1 MRKQLKVKEQKSEQK
16 NVSTEVRIKWLKHM
30 MLLSGV
36 LIIFLLAAIISV
48 LTIKKTDTL
57 LKAKVTS
64 MTSTLNVQMQM
75 NLNSYLQRMETIGT
89 LVFAEEEV
97 YQYSAVDS
105 SNDEYEAIKTEQLI
119 ADKLYDLC
127 IMENFV
133 DFAIVY
139 SNNHPV
145 GKMSNGTVELFGDNL
160 YRDLKAM
167 INRQKTADGWS
178 TGYQENYKR
187 IYYVKRVNEDAVLV
201 ISFYTNELDDVFE
214 HPGGIDDIA
223 VQLVEANGIVIYS
236 SDDGQ
241 EGQVLDPA
249 VAERIDGRSAVTMM
263 DDEYL
268 ITLKEC
274 GDNWSVVCSTPT
286 QKILKEK
293 NDVTFFVIIVTI
305 IAAVVA
311 SLLNVLLI
319 SRIINPVHEIVD
331 SLSDEAHNDLL
342 TGIFNKKTFEKKV
355 EEALKRD
362 QDLKKKAV
370 ILLDLD
376 NFKGVNDT
384 LGHAYGDKVLAGVG
398 DILRRVS
405 HADDYLGRLG
415 GDEFC
420 IYLNILD
427 FYQGNYREYIE
438 EKCKK
443 LCQAFSNNYTGENG
457 NYKISASIG
466 VAIFPDH
473 GTSFSELYKCAD
485 KALYASKHKGKD
497 TYTIYEES
505 LPEKEEMK

>member
-1 MRKQLKVKEQKSEQK
+1 MNKN
-16 NVSTEVRIKWLKHM
+16 NVSTDVRIRRLKHM
-30 MLLSGV
+30 MLFSGV

-48 LTIKKTDTL
+48 LTIKKTDTA
-57 LKAKVTS
+57 LKTKVTS
-64 MTSTLNVQMQM
+64 MTSALNVQMQM
-75 NLNSYLQRMETIGT
+75 NLDSYLQRMETIGT

-97 YQYSAVDS
+97 YKFSAVDS
-105 SNDEYEAIKTEQLI
+105 NNDEYEAIKTEQLI

-145 GKMSNGTVELFGDNL
+145 GKISNGTVKLFGDSL
-160 YRDLKAM
+160 YSDLAAM

-178 TGYQENYKR
+178 TGYKENYKR
-187 IYYVKRVNEDAVLV
+187 IYYVKRVNDDAVLV

-241 EGQVLDPA
+241 EGEVLDPE
-249 VAERIDGRSAVTMM
+249 VAERIKGHTAVTMM

-274 GDNWSVVCSTPT
+274 GDNWSVVCSAPT

-293 NDVTFFVIIVTI
+293 NDVTVYIIIVTI
-305 IAAVVA
+305 IAAAAASVLSVV
-311 SLLNVLLI
+311 LI
-319 SRIINPVHEIVD
+319 SRIITPVHEIVD

-355 EEALKRD
+355 EEILKRD
-362 QDLKKKAV
+362 HDSKRRAI

-398 DILRRVS
+398 DILKRVF

-420 IYLNILD
+420 VYLNISD
-427 FYQGNYREYIE
+427 FCQGNYRKHIE
-438 EKCKK
+438 EKCAE
-443 LCQAFSNNYTGENG
+443 LCRAFANNYTGESG

-466 VAIFPDH
+466 AAVFPDH
-473 GTSFSELYKCAD
+473 GKSFGELYKCAD
-485 KALYASKHKGKD
+485 KALYVSKRKGKD
-497 TYTIYEES
+497 TYTIYEENM
-505 LPEKEEMK
+505 PGKEETK

>member
-1 MRKQLKVKEQKSEQK
+1 MNKN
-16 NVSTEVRIKWLKHM
+16 NVSTDVRIRRLRNM

-36 LIIFLLAAIISV
+36 FIIFLLAVIISA
-48 LTIKKTDTL
+48 LTIKKTDTA
-57 LKAKVTS
+57 LKTKVTS
-64 MTSTLNVQMQM
+64 MTTALNVQMQM
-75 NLNSYLQRMETIGT
+75 NLDSYLQRMETIGT

-97 YQYSAVDS
+97 YKYSAVDS

-145 GKMSNGTVELFGDNL
+145 GKISNGTVKLFGDDL
-160 YRDLKAM
+160 YSDLSAM

-178 TGYQENYKR
+178 TGYKENYKR
-187 IYYVKRVNEDAVLV
+187 IYYVKRVNDDSVLV

-236 SDDGQ
+236 SEDGQ
-241 EGQVLDPA
+241 EGQILDPEI
-249 VAERIDGRSAVTMM
+249 AERIKGHTAVTMM

-274 GDNWSVVCSTPT
+274 GDNWSVVCSAPT
-286 QKILKEK
+286 QKILQEK
-293 NDVTFFVIIVTI
+293 NDVTVYVIIITI
-305 IAAVVA
+305 IAAAAA
-311 SLLNVLLI
+311 SVLSIVLV
-319 SRIINPVHEIVD
+319 SRIITPVHEIVD
-331 SLSDEAHNDLL
+331 SLADEAHNDLL

-355 EEALKRD
+355 EEV
-362 QDLKKKAV
+362 LKKDHDSKRKAV

-384 LGHAYGDKVLAGVG
+384 LGHAYGDKVLANVG
-398 DILRRVS
+398 DILKRVF

-420 IYLNILD
+420 IYLNISD
-427 FYQGNYREYIE
+427 FCQGSYRKHIE
-438 EKCKK
+438 EKCEE
-443 LCQAFSNNYTGENG
+443 LCQAFANNYTGENE

-466 VAIFPDH
+466 AAVFPDH
-473 GTSFSELYKCAD
+473 GKIFGELYKCAD
-485 KALYASKHKGKD
+485 KALYASKRKGKD
-497 TYTIYEES
+497 TYTIYEED
-505 LPEKEEMK
+505 LPGKEETE

>member
-1 MRKQLKVKEQKSEQK
+1 MNKK
-16 NVSTEVRIKWLKHM
+16 NVNTNARIKWLKHM
-30 MLLSGV
+30 TLFSV
-36 LIIFLLAAIISV
+36 VVIIFMLSAIISV
-48 LTIKKTDTL
+48 LTIKRTDSALKT
-57 LKAKVTS
+57 KVTS
-64 MTSTLNVQMQM
+64 MTSALNVQMQM
-75 NLNSYLQRMETIGT
+75 NLDSYLQRIETIGT

-97 YQYSAVDS
+97 YKYSAVDS
-105 SNDEYEAIKTEQLI
+105 DNDEYEAIKTEQLI

-133 DFAIVY
+133 DFSIVY
-139 SNNHPV
+139 SNNHSV
-145 GKMSNGTVELFGDNL
+145 GKMSNGTVKLFGDSL
-160 YRDLKAM
+160 YSDLEVM
-167 INRQKTADGWS
+167 INRHKTADGWS
-178 TGYQENYKR
+178 TGYKENYKR
-187 IYYVKRVNEDAVLV
+187 IYYVKRVNNDAILV

-241 EGQVLDPA
+241 EGQVLDPEIT
-249 VAERIDGRSAVTMM
+249 ERINGHTAVTMM

-268 ITLKEC
+268 ITLNEC
-274 GDNWSVVCSTPT
+274 GDNWSVVCSAPT

-305 IAAVVA
+305 IAAAAASILSVV
-311 SLLNVLLI
+311 LI
-319 SRIINPVHEIVD
+319 SKIINPVNEIVD

-355 EEALKRD
+355 EEALK
-362 QDLKKKAV
+362 QDHDSKKKAV

-398 DILRRVS
+398 DILKRVF

-420 IYLNILD
+420 VYLNISD
-427 FYQGNYREYIE
+427 FCQGNYRKHIK
-438 EKCKK
+438 EKCAE
-443 LCQAFSNNYTGENG
+443 LCQAFANNYTGENG

-473 GTSFSELYKCAD
+473 GNSFGDLYKCAD
-485 KALYASKHKGKD
+485 KALYVSKHKGKD
-497 TYTIYEES
+497 TYTIYDKN
-505 LPEKEEMK
+505 LPNKEEIE

>member
-1 MRKQLKVKEQKSEQK
+1 
-16 NVSTEVRIKWLKHM
+16 M
-30 MLLSGV
+30 MLFSGV

-48 LTIKKTDTL
+48 LTIKKTDTA
-57 LKAKVTS
+57 LKTKVTS
-64 MTSTLNVQMQM
+64 MTSALNVQMQM
-75 NLNSYLQRMETIGT
+75 NLDSYLQRMETIGT

-97 YQYSAVDS
+97 YKFSAVDS
-105 SNDEYEAIKTEQLI
+105 NNDEYEAIKTEQLI

-139 SNNHPV
+139 SNNHPI
-145 GKMSNGTVELFGDNL
+145 GKMSNGTVKLFGDSL
-160 YRDLKAM
+160 YSDLAAM

-178 TGYQENYKR
+178 TGYKENYKR
-187 IYYVKRVNEDAVLV
+187 IYYVKRVNDDAVLV

-241 EGQVLDPA
+241 EGEVLDPD
-249 VAERIDGRSAVTMM
+249 VAERIKGHTAVTMM

-274 GDNWSVVCSTPT
+274 GDNWSVVCSAPT

-293 NDVTFFVIIVTI
+293 NDVTVYVIIVTI
-305 IAAVVA
+305 IAAAAASVLSVV
-311 SLLNVLLI
+311 LI
-319 SRIINPVHEIVD
+319 SRIITPVHEIVD

-355 EEALKRD
+355 EEILKRD
-362 QDLKKKAV
+362 HDSKRRAI

-398 DILRRVS
+398 DILKRVF

-420 IYLNILD
+420 VYLNISD
-427 FYQGNYREYIE
+427 FCQGNYRKHIE
-438 EKCKK
+438 EKCAE
-443 LCQAFSNNYTGENG
+443 LCRAFANNYTGESG

-466 VAIFPDH
+466 AAVFPDH
-473 GTSFSELYKCAD
+473 GKSFGELYKCAD
-485 KALYASKHKGKD
+485 KALYVSKRKGKD
-497 TYTIYEES
+497 TYTIYEENM
-505 LPEKEEMK
+505 PGKEETK

>member
-1 MRKQLKVKEQKSEQK
+1 MNIK
-16 NVSTEVRIKWLKHM
+16 NVSTDLRIKRLKQM
-30 MLLSGV
+30 MLLSVV

-48 LTIKKTDTL
+48 LTIKKTDAA
-57 LKAKVTS
+57 LKTKVTS
-64 MTSTLNVQMQM
+64 MTSALNVQMQM
-75 NLNSYLQRMETIGT
+75 NLDSYLQRMETIGT

-145 GKMSNGTVELFGDNL
+145 GKMSNGTVKLFGDSL
-160 YRDLKAM
+160 YSDLEAM

-178 TGYQENYKR
+178 TGYKENYKR
-187 IYYVKRVNEDAVLV
+187 IYYVKRVNSDAVLV

-214 HPGGIDDIA
+214 RPGGIDDIA

-241 EGQVLDPA
+241 EGQVLDPE
-249 VAERIDGRSAVTMM
+249 VAERVKGRSAVTIM
-263 DDEYL
+263 DDKYL

-274 GDNWSVVCSTPT
+274 GDNWSVVCSAPT
-286 QKILKEK
+286 RKILKEK

-305 IAAVVA
+305 IAAAAASALSVV
-311 SLLNVLLI
+311 LI
-319 SRIINPVHEIVD
+319 SKIINPVHEIVD

-355 EEALKRD
+355 EEILKQNRS
-362 QDLKKKAV
+362 LKKKAV

-398 DILRRVS
+398 DILKRVF

-420 IYLNILD
+420 VYLNISD
-427 FYQGNYREYIE
+427 FCQGNYRKHIE
-438 EKCKK
+438 EKCAE
-443 LCQAFSNNYTGENG
+443 LCRAFANNYTGESG

-466 VAIFPDH
+466 VAIFPDN
-473 GTSFSELYKCAD
+473 GDSFGELYKCAD

-497 TYTIYEES
+497 TYTIYEENM
-505 LPEKEEMK
+505 PGKEETK

>member
-1 MRKQLKVKEQKSEQK
+1 MNKN
-16 NVSTEVRIKWLKHM
+16 NVSTDVRIRRLKHM
-30 MLLSGV
+30 MLFSGV

-48 LTIKKTDTL
+48 LTIKKTDTA
-57 LKAKVTS
+57 LKTKVTS
-64 MTSTLNVQMQM
+64 MTSALNVQMQM
-75 NLNSYLQRMETIGT
+75 NLDSYLQRMETIGT

-97 YQYSAVDS
+97 YKFSAVDS
-105 SNDEYEAIKTEQLI
+105 NNDEYEAIKTEQLI

-145 GKMSNGTVELFGDNL
+145 GKMSNGTVKLFGDSL
-160 YRDLKAM
+160 YSDLAAM

-178 TGYQENYKR
+178 TGYKENYKR
-187 IYYVKRVNEDAVLV
+187 IYYVKRVNDDAVLV

-241 EGQVLDPA
+241 EGEVLDPD
-249 VAERIDGRSAVTMM
+249 VAERIKGHTAVTMM

-274 GDNWSVVCSTPT
+274 GDNWSVVCSAPT

-293 NDVTFFVIIVTI
+293 NDVTVYVIIVTI
-305 IAAVVA
+305 IAAAAASVLSVV
-311 SLLNVLLI
+311 LI
-319 SRIINPVHEIVD
+319 SRIITPVHEIVD

-355 EEALKRD
+355 DEILKRD
-362 QDLKKKAV
+362 HDSKRRAI

-398 DILRRVS
+398 DILKRVF

-420 IYLNILD
+420 VYLNISD
-427 FYQGNYREYIE
+427 FCQGNYRKHIE
-438 EKCKK
+438 EKCAE
-443 LCQAFSNNYTGENG
+443 LCRAFANNYTGESG

-466 VAIFPDH
+466 AAVFPDH
-473 GTSFSELYKCAD
+473 GKSFGELYKCAD
-485 KALYASKHKGKD
+485 KALYVSKRKGKD
-497 TYTIYEES
+497 TYTIYEENM
-505 LPEKEEMK
+505 PGKEETK